1 MSATTNRLLR
11 HMAWANQ
18 GTYDAVKNLPDLA
31 LGAYIANSGWS
42 ADRILQHI
50 VGGADWYVYCLT
62 ETPLRD
68 IKLPE
73 SMKDLNLLQQNLAEF
88 DAKISTQSELPDE
101 YITIKEDDRSWKAL
115 RSTILAEAI
124 YHAAEHRTQL
134 IDALESKGFSPIS
147 LDDLDLWAFER
158 FESEKGSQFWPEF
171 EHVAN
176 SRLSRCAPKTYLLK
190 E

>member
-18 GTYDAVKNLPDLA
+18 RVFDAVNSLPDLA
-31 LGAYIANSGWS
+31 LGAYIVNPEWTAG
-42 ADRILQHI
+42 RILQHI

-62 ETPLRD
+62 ETPWRD

-73 SMKDLNLLQQNLAEF
+73 LMTDLNLLQGHLAEF
-88 DAKISTQSELPDE
+88 DAKIFSQSELPDE
-101 YITIKEDDRSWKAL
+101 YIAIKEDDGSWQAL
-115 RSTILAEAI
+115 RSTILAQAI

-147 LDDLDLWAFER
+147 LDDIDLWKFARFER
-158 FESEKGSQFWPEF
+158 ELGS
-171 EHVAN
+171 
-176 SRLSRCAPKTYLLK
+176 
-190 E
+190 